1 MSAAR
6 RPLVLLFGGQS
17 SRDAGMFDRLEAA
30 DPAIGLAARARAMRY
45 LDGSITDFSSNRT
58 VQVSVMSVTLGW
70 LEVVRAAG
78 LRSSA
83 SAGLSLGEYAHLV
96 DLGVLQPE
104 DAVRL
109 VAERGALYDQGP
121 DGAMAAIFP
130 ATWEELAP
138 LVERVAATHGGA
150 DALSPAVFNSPS
162 QTVVG
167 GSRAA
172 LDELIE
178 LADEELYARG
188 VVVEDRIP
196 MHTPRFTS
204 VAEPFRRTLESVPWT
219 SPARVAY
226 RPNVTGLPSPAD
238 RDTIVASLARH
249 VSESVR
255 WHETVDA
262 LVGELP
268 DAVFLETGPRTVLR
282 DLMLRRWHADR
293 RVLALDDP
301 EIPLE
306 TVHERVAAT
315 LAEVAEAVGP
325 SARELAPLRVRAVN
339 QTAAG
344 ASKSAAGGGKA

>member
-1 MSAAR
+1 MNTH

-17 SRDAGMFDRLEAA
+17 SRDAGMFDRLESA
-30 DPAIGLAARARAMRY
+30 DPSIGLAARERAMRW

-58 VQVSVMSVTLGW
+58 VQVSVLSVTLGW
-70 LEVVRAAG
+70 LELVRAAG
-78 LRSSA
+78 LRSTA

-96 DLGVLQPE
+96 DVGALRPD

-121 DGAMAAIFP
+121 AGAMAAVFP
-130 ATWEELAP
+130 AAWEELAP
-138 LVERVAATHGGA
+138 LVEKVAAAHGGA

-167 GSRAA
+167 GSRLA
-172 LDELIE
+172 LDELIA

-188 VVVEDRIP
+188 IVVEERIP
-196 MHTPRFTS
+196 MHTPRFAP
-204 VAEPFRRTLESVPWT
+204 VADPFGRALERAAWT
-219 SPARVAY
+219 GPVRVAY

-238 RDTIVASLARH
+238 RDTIVSSLTHH
-249 VSESVR
+249 VSKPVR
-255 WHETVDA
+255 WRETVDA
-262 LVGELP
+262 LVDELP

-306 TVHERVAAT
+306 AVHEKVAAT
-315 LAEVAEAVGP
+315 LAQVREALGPGPLDLTQQRVAA
-325 SARELAPLRVRAVN
+325 AYL
-339 QTAAG
+339 AG
-344 ASKSAAGGGKA
+344 AAPRASVIGGPG